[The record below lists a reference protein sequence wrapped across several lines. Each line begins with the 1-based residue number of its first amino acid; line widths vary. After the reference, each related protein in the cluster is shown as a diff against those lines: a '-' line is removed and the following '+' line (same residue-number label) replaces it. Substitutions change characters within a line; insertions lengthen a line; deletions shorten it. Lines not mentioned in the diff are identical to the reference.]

1 MISKEDIERI
11 NILYK
16 KSKEVILS
24 EEEAEEQKR
33 LRKKYIEW
41 IKMQVR
47 SQLEVHVSN
56 DKN

>member
-16 KSKEVILS
+16 KSKEGILS
-24 EEEAEEQKR
+24 EEEAAEQKR
-33 LRKKYIEW
+33 LRSKYIDW

-47 SQLEVHVSN
+47 SQLEVHVPN
-56 DKN
+56 VKN